1 MKTVGSIAGDFQ
13 VSETIL
19 LLEADQEFGERKNVE
34 EVREAEYFRLKM
46 IKKSS
51 ISNDLKLPNNPN

>member
-1 MKTVGSIAGDFQ
+1 MKTVRSITRDFQ

-34 EVREAEYFRLKM
+34 EVREAEYGGPLSLPFE
-46 IKKSS
+46 
-51 ISNDLKLPNNPN
+51 NDKEE

>member
-1 MKTVGSIAGDFQ
+1 MKTVRSITRDFQ

-34 EVREAEYFRLKM
+34 EVREAEYRGPLPLPFE
-46 IKKSS
+46 
-51 ISNDLKLPNNPN
+51 NDKEE